1 MYMNQGLGQFESEAR
16 RLAGLGRNGDVYIAH
31 LAEGETVV
39 PMEIFDANPEMRN
52 MLFSQ
57 MKSMG
62 IEPERYIVGNELNS
76 INPQTGQPEFFL
88 KKVFNGV
95 KDVLKDAA
103 PIIIPIAINAALG
116 PAGSVGGQFLR
127 SAAVSG
133 ITSLLTGAETEDALK
148 SALLAGGI
156 GAAQAAYAPEAFG
169 GLSPAG
175 GQAGLPQQG
184 ISPDSINFEK
194 AFQGPTGGELA
205 SALEGMDPVEFYSQ
219 PENQIA
225 FENAVKDYNLA
236 NYAYTPS
243 PEEPSFFK
251 SVFNQGAP
259 EKLDLTGTKEFA
271 EAKQRYLAS
280 GLDYSPKEAAEAAL
294 TDLTSKYTPTFFDKY
309 GLPMLGI
316 GALAFLPEE
325 EVEEEEQ
332 QSIQDFINTN
342 YPADYFDM
350 DLQTRTPQGPFEVP
364 PGGVGFGAEGGDPSF
379 FPRRTGAIGPGI
391 GSGTK
396 DDVPA
401 MLMDGEFV
409 FTKKAVNGLGGGDE
423 NKGMQ
428 RMYDLMR
435 NFEAMA

>member
-1 MYMNQGLGQFESEAR
+1 MMNQGIGQFESEAR

-39 PMEIFDANPEMRN
+39 PMGIFDANPEMRN

-62 IEPERYIVGNELNS
+62 LEPERYIVGNELNS
-76 INPQTGQPEFFL
+76 INPLTGQPEFFL

-95 KDVLKDAA
+95 KEVLKDAA

-116 PAGSVGGQFLR
+116 PAGTVGGQFLQ

-133 ITSLLTGAETEDALK
+133 LTSLLTGAETEDALK
-148 SALLAGGI
+148 NALIAGGI
-156 GAAQAAYAPEAFG
+156 GAAQRAYLPQTLGVFDNEA
-169 GLSPAG
+169 
-175 GQAGLPQQG
+175 GQAGLPQQD
-184 ISPDSINFEK
+184 ISPQNINFAKLQESGT
-194 AFQGPTGGELA
+194 ADDFFSRLGGTTPT
-205 SALEGMDPVEFYSQ
+205 EFYEQNPGRFMQDVS
-219 PENQIA
+219 
-225 FENAVKDYNLA
+225 DYNFA
-236 NYAYTPS
+236 DFAYKPA
-243 PEEPSFFK
+243 PAEPSFFK
-251 SVFNQGAP
+251 GPFNQGAP
-259 EKLDLTGTKEFA
+259 TELDLTGTREFA
-271 EAKQRYLAS
+271 EAKQAYLDA
-280 GLDYSPKEAAEAAL
+280 GLELSPKEASQKAL
-294 TDLTSKYTPTFFDKY
+294 ADLTTKYTPTAFDKFA
-309 GLPMLGI
+309 LPALGI

-332 QSIQDFINTN
+332 VSIQDYIDAN
-342 YPADYFDM
+342 YPPDYFDM
-350 DLQTRTPQGPFEVP
+350 DITQRQAQGPFEVP
-364 PGGVGFGAEGGDPSF
+364 PMVGFGAEGGDPAF